1 MKQTIAKT
9 VEIEYVVDKSR
20 FIGILL
26 PVASKDLL
34 HAELL
39 NIRQRHPKANHV
51 VLAALI
57 GDSQSLDDD
66 GEPAKTSALPMLEV
80 LQHHQLTN
88 VAMVAIRYFGGIKL
102 GAGGLVRAYTK
113 TASMAVE
120 TATFLVPET
129 RYPYHLRC
137 TYETYYKLPTLV
149 TYQLIETT
157 FEEMVDVVLWVNE
170 SERTKLETYRH
181 LFVDLKEQPI
191 VVEYVA
197 KKD

>member
-1 MKQTIAKT
+1 MKQTIAKA

-20 FIGILL
+20 FIGMLF
-26 PVASKDLL
+26 PVDSKELL

-39 NIRQRHPKANHV
+39 NIRQRHPKATHV
-51 VLAALI
+51 VVAALI

-88 VAMVAIRYFGGIKL
+88 VAMIAIRYFGGIKL

-137 TYETYYKLPTLV
+137 TYETYYRLPTLL
-149 TYQLIETT
+149 TYQLMETS

-170 SERTKLETYRH
+170 RERTKLETYRH
-181 LFVDLKEQPI
+181 LFSDLKEQPM